1 MLNSF
6 PANWSQ
12 STRPYLPVYFTLA
25 ASAAAAAAATF
36 ATIVMPGASDA
47 TATVVKS
54 YSG

>member
-25 ASAAAAAAATF
+25 AGAAAAAATF